1 MKQQIKIPMS
11 KYILASAIVLMGVA
25 IGCNSDSK
33 TESTTDTTT
42 TSTMNT
48 PPSGDTSLT
57 NTTPTSDTVGAMNN
71 SSMNN
76 NSSANNGS
84 MAKPNPAKKGMKG
97 KVSVTEQK
105 SNNTNM
111 VADNTGVYGSAEV
124 MPAYP
129 GGYNKMSDYFSSNI
143 EYPQDATD
151 NGIEG
156 TVEVNFAVDEAGKLS
171 NAKVISPKIGYG
183 IEEEALR
190 VVNKMPTW
198 TPGRIKGKNV
208 KTYYTLPIRFQLY

>member
-1 MKQQIKIPMS
+1 MKRTKISMS
-11 KYILASAIVLMGVA
+11 KYILASALVLIGA
-25 IGCNSDSK
+25 TIGCNSDSK
-33 TESTTDTTT
+33 KDEGSTVVSADTANA
-42 TSTMNT
+42 M
-48 PPSGDTSLT
+48 
-57 NTTPTSDTVGAMNN
+57 NTTPVDNTAATTTPATDTNTAMNN
-71 SSMNN
+71 S
-76 NSSANNGS
+76 S

-97 KVSVTEQK
+97 KVTVSEQAK
-105 SNNTNM
+105 SSNNNM
-111 VADNTGVYGSAEV
+111 TADNSGVYGSAEI

-129 GGYNKMSDYFSSNI
+129 GGYNKMADFFASNI

-156 TVEVNFAVDEAGKLS
+156 TVDVSFAVDETGKLS
-171 NAKVISPKIGYG
+171 SPKVISPRIGYG

>member
-1 MKQQIKIPMS
+1 MS
-11 KYILASAIVLMGVA
+11 KYILASTIVLIGVT

-33 TESTTDTTT
+33 TSESTTDTTNA
-42 TSTMNT
+42 MNT
-48 PPSGDTSLT
+48 TPTGDTTLT
-57 NTTPTSDTVGAMNN
+57 NTPPTSDTVGAMNN
-71 SSMNN
+71 SSTV
-76 NSSANNGS
+76 
-84 MAKPNPAKKGMKG
+84 KPNPAKKGMKG

-105 SNNTNM
+105 ANANNSNM
-111 VADNTGVYGSAEV
+111 AADNTGVYSSAEV

-129 GGYNKMSDYFSSNI
+129 GGYNKMSDYFSTNI

-156 TVEVNFAVDEAGKLS
+156 TVDVNFAVDEAGKLS

-183 IEEEALR
+183 LEEEALR

-198 TPGRIKGKNV
+198 SPGRIKGKNV

>member
-11 KYILASAIVLMGVA
+11 KYILASTIVLMGVA
-25 IGCNSDSK
+25 VGCNSDSK
-33 TESTTDTTT
+33 TENTTDTTNTINTNT
-42 TSTMNT
+42 T
-48 PPSGDTSLT
+48 PAGDTTLT
-57 NTTPTSDTVGAMNN
+57 NSTPTSDTVGAMGNN
-71 SSMNN
+71 S
-76 NSSANNGS
+76 S

-105 SNNTNM
+105 TNANNSNMT
-111 VADNTGVYGSAEV
+111 ADNTGVYGSAEI

-156 TVEVNFAVDEAGKLS
+156 TVDVNFAVDETGKLT
-171 NAKVISPKIGYG
+171 NAKVISPRVGYG
-183 IEEEALR
+183 LEEEAIR

>member
-25 IGCNSDSK
+25 VGCNSDSK
-33 TESTTDTTT
+33 TSESTTDTTKAMT
-42 TSTMNT
+42 TVTT
-48 PPSGDTSLT
+48 GDTTLT
-57 NTTPTSDTVGAMNN
+57 NATPTTDTVGAMGNN
-71 SSMNN
+71 SV
-76 NSSANNGS
+76 
-84 MAKPNPAKKGMKG
+84 AKPNPAKKGMKG
-97 KVSVTEQK
+97 KATITEQK
-105 SNNTNM
+105 ANSYNANVT
-111 VADNTGVYGSAEV
+111 ADNTGVYGSAEV

-156 TVEVNFAVDEAGKLS
+156 TVDVNFAVDETGKLT
-171 NAKVISPKIGYG
+171 NAKVISPRVGYG
-183 IEEEALR
+183 LEEEALR
-190 VVNKMPTW
+190 VVNTMPKW
-198 TPGRIKGKNV
+198 TPGKIKGKNV